1 MGEGQGRAADVHRDK
16 NFESGCVNRISGTRP
31 WDQLLLFISLRKVRP
46 KEWVRSRSFLVVLH

>member
-16 NFESGCVNRISGTRP
+16 NFESGCVNRISWG
-31 WDQLLLFISLRKVRP
+31 QLLLFISLREVRP